1 MAEKD
6 VTQKI
11 LESYNDVFADIVNVL
26 LFDGEQVIAPDELE
40 DQAPRAYYKADGRV
54 REIERDVAK
63 RWKKGNIRV
72 ACVGFENQTQA
83 DPDMPLR
90 VMGYDGA
97 EYRAQLAGGSRYPV
111 VTLVL
116 YFGYKK
122 HWDKPLRLKERLDIP
137 PRFEP
142 FVNDYKINLFEVAYL
157 THEQVELF
165 QSDFRIIA
173 DYFVQKREKGADG
186 EYTPDPRE
194 IRHVQETLQL
204 LSVMTK
210 DRRFEEAY
218 NEAHMSNPTEG
229 GPHTMCEFLDK
240 VENRGVE
247 RGIEKGIE
255 TGELKAK
262 REMAFSLAGM
272 GIPLEKIAEAAKVS
286 VEVVKQWL
294 APTESAAK

>member
-1 MAEKD
+1 M
-6 VTQKI
+6 
-11 LESYNDVFADIVNVL
+11 
-26 LFDGEQVIAPDELE
+26 
-40 DQAPRAYYKADGRV
+40 

-97 EYRAQLAGGSRYPV
+97 EYRAQLAGGNRYPV

-165 QSDFRIIA
+165 QT
-173 DYFVQKREKGADG
+173 DG

>member
-83 DPDMPLR
+83 DP
-90 VMGYDGA
+90 
-97 EYRAQLAGGSRYPV
+97 E
-111 VTLVL
+111 
-116 YFGYKK
+116 
-122 HWDKPLRLKERLDIP
+122 
-137 PRFEP
+137 
-142 FVNDYKINLFEVAYL
+142 
-157 THEQVELF
+157 
-165 QSDFRIIA
+165 
-173 DYFVQKREKGADG
+173 REKGADG

-247 RGIEKGIE
+247 RGIER
-255 TGELKAK
+255 GELKAK

>member
-40 DQAPRAYYKADGRV
+40 DQAPRAYYK
-54 REIERDVAK
+54 
-63 RWKKGNIRV
+63 
-72 ACVGFENQTQA
+72 
-83 DPDMPLR
+83 
-90 VMGYDGA
+90 
-97 EYRAQLAGGSRYPV
+97 
-111 VTLVL
+111 
-116 YFGYKK
+116 
-122 HWDKPLRLKERLDIP
+122 
-137 PRFEP
+137 
-142 FVNDYKINLFEVAYL
+142 
-157 THEQVELF
+157 
-165 QSDFRIIA
+165 
-173 DYFVQKREKGADG
+173 ADG

-255 TGELKAK
+255 TGIERGELKAK